1 MSKVGYHINKIP
13 KGVLGER
20 SKISEEYLEWEDSC
34 EQGCS
39 IMELVELSD
48 LIGAIESYTENNYNI
63 SIEDLQKMNLITK
76 RAFINGRR

>member
-20 SKISEEYLEWEDSC
+20 SKISEEYLEWKDSC
-34 EQGCS
+34 EQGCN

-48 LIGAIESYTENNYNI
+48 LLGAIESYTEKNSYHKTCI
-63 SIEDLQKMNLITK
+63 Y
-76 RAFINGRR
+76 